1 MAAVPPTG
9 GRSESTDKI
18 VSMLSK
24 RDGISY
30 YHSWSGGRNKV
41 SMVKD
46 SIVREK
52 LLSLIK
58 SRIDPGRY
66 GWSGHFR
73 WPLLS
78 IAVGI
83 VSGLGAILFEELLRH
98 ALYYFLHLPT
108 GFLEPVKGV
117 GAAAVASL
125 AATRSWLF
133 LIIPALGGLVS
144 GLLVFFIAPEAEGHG
159 TDAMIEAFHRRGGFI
174 RKRVPFVKILASALT
189 IGSGGSAG
197 KEGPIA
203 QIGAGF
209 GSFLATVLKL
219 KPRDRRILVLAG
231 AAGGI
236 GAIFH
241 APLGAALFAPEVLY
255 RETEFEFEAILPC
268 IVSSIVASSI
278 FDQYFGRAAL
288 FFPGPVDFAPAELLP
303 YAIFG
308 VVCALVGYVYVKVFY
323 DVARDRFF
331 NRVPIPKA
339 LKPALG
345 GLMLGVI
352 AFLVPQVMDGGYGWI
367 QAALEGKIFWGTMLL
382 LAIMKIVA
390 TSCTISSGGSGG
402 VFGPSV
408 FMGAMLGGAFGFL
421 GHNLAPGWVIHPNS
435 FVLVGIGGFFA
446 GVAKVPVASII
457 MACEMCSSY
466 TLLVPLMLV
475 STISYVLLGRVS
487 LYEKQVVTRLASP
500 AHMTEFAR
508 GLLEEMHVS
517 EAVKLRQVTT
527 IPENMPF
534 DQLIQVI
541 SGSQEA
547 YFPVVDQNDKMS
559 GILSINDIRGVMFEE
574 SLRRLIVAK
583 DVATPNVV
591 RVLWNESLQVAMDKM
606 VLLNVDEL
614 PVVQEDAPDKIV
626 AMISKRDI
634 ISHYHAKGGMG

>member
-1 MAAVPPTG
+1 M
-9 GRSESTDKI
+9 
-18 VSMLSK
+18 
-24 RDGISY
+24 
-30 YHSWSGGRNKV
+30 
-41 SMVKD
+41 
-46 SIVREK
+46 
-52 LLSLIK
+52 
-58 SRIDPGRY
+58 
-66 GWSGHFR
+66 
-73 WPLLS
+73 
-78 IAVGI
+78 
-83 VSGLGAILFEELLRH
+83 
-98 ALYYFLHLPT
+98 
-108 GFLEPVKGV
+108 
-117 GAAAVASL
+117 
-125 AATRSWLF
+125 
-133 LIIPALGGLVS
+133 
-144 GLLVFFIAPEAEGHG
+144 
-159 TDAMIEAFHRRGGFI
+159 
-174 RKRVPFVKILASALT
+174 
-189 IGSGGSAG
+189 
-197 KEGPIA
+197 
-203 QIGAGF
+203 
-209 GSFLATVLKL
+209 
-219 KPRDRRILVLAG
+219 VLAG

-331 NRVPIPKA
+331 NRIPIPKA

-527 IPENMPF
+527 SLKICPS
-534 DQLIQVI
+534 I
-541 SGSQEA
+541 SLFRLLWFPGSL
-547 YFPVVDQNDKMS
+547 FP
-559 GILSINDIRGVMFEE
+559 GGR
-574 SLRRLIVAK
+574 
-583 DVATPNVV
+583 
-591 RVLWNESLQVAMDKM
+591 
-606 VLLNVDEL
+606 
-614 PVVQEDAPDKIV
+614 
-626 AMISKRDI
+626 SKR
-634 ISHYHAKGGMG
+634 

>member
-1 MAAVPPTG
+1 M
-9 GRSESTDKI
+9 
-18 VSMLSK
+18 
-24 RDGISY
+24 
-30 YHSWSGGRNKV
+30 
-41 SMVKD
+41 
-46 SIVREK
+46 
-52 LLSLIK
+52 IK
-58 SRIDPGRY
+58 SRIDPERY

-73 WPLLS
+73 WPLMS

-83 VSGLGAILFEELLRH
+83 VSGWGAILFEELLRR
-98 ALYYFLHLPT
+98 ALHFFLNLPT
-108 GFLEPVKGV
+108 GFIEPLKGSEIATV
-117 GAAAVASL
+117 TALASI
-125 AATRSWLF
+125 RSWLF
-133 LIIPALGGLVS
+133 LLIPAVGGLIS
-144 GLLVFFIAPEAEGHG
+144 GLMVFLIAPEAEGHG
-159 TDAMIEAFHRRGGFI
+159 TDAMIEAFHRRGGYI
-174 RKRVPFVKILASALT
+174 RKRVPIVKILASAIT

-209 GSFLATVLKL
+209 GSFMATVLKL

-278 FDQYFGRAAL
+278 FDQYFGRSAL
-288 FFPGPVDFAPAELLP
+288 FFPGPVDFEPVELLP
-303 YAIFG
+303 YAIFA
-308 VVCALVGYVYVKVFY
+308 VICALVGYLYVKLFY
-323 DVARDRFF
+323 DLGRDRFF
-331 NRVPIPKA
+331 KKLRMPNA

-345 GLMLGVI
+345 GLMLGVV
-352 AFLVPQVMDGGYGWI
+352 ALLAPQIMDGGYGWV

-382 LAIMKIVA
+382 LALMKIVA

-421 GHNLAPGWVIHPNS
+421 GHQLAPGWVIHPHS

-457 MACEMCSSY
+457 MACEMCASY

-475 STISYVLLGRVS
+475 STISYLLLGKCT

-500 AHMTEFAR
+500 AHVTEFAR
-508 GLLEEMHVS
+508 GLLEEMKVG
-517 EAVKLRQVTT
+517 EVIKPQPVVVVG
-527 IPENMPF
+527 EKMPL
-534 DQLIQVI
+534 DELIQVMANSRQI
-541 SGSQEA
+541 
-547 YFPVVDQNDKMS
+547 YFPMVDLSGKVT
-559 GILSINDIRGVMFEE
+559 GILSINDIREVMFEE
-574 SLRRLIVAK
+574 SVRRLIVAK

-591 RVLWNESLQVAMDKM
+591 RVFGQDSLQEALDKM

-614 PVVQEDAPDKIV
+614 PVVRERAPDEIV
-626 AMISKRDI
+626 AMISKREI
-634 ISHYHAKGGMG
+634 IGYYHSRTGTAGTGI

>member
-1 MAAVPPTG
+1 MTG
-9 GRSESTDKI
+9 GLAR
-18 VSMLSK
+18 
-24 RDGISY
+24 
-30 YHSWSGGRNKV
+30 
-41 SMVKD
+41 
-46 SIVREK
+46 
-52 LLSLIK
+52 LIK
-58 SRIDPGRY
+58 GRIDPERY

-73 WPLLS
+73 WPLMS
-78 IAVGI
+78 MAVGV
-83 VSGLGAILFEELLRH
+83 VSGFGAILFEELLRY
-98 ALYYFLHLPT
+98 ALYHFLHLPT
-108 GFLEPVKGV
+108 GFMEPVKGAE
-117 GAAAVASL
+117 AAAVAALGAS
-125 AATRSWLF
+125 RSWLF

-159 TDAMIEAFHRRGGFI
+159 TDAMIEAFHRRGGYI
-174 RKRVPFVKILASALT
+174 RKRVPLVKILASAIT

-278 FDQYFGRAAL
+278 FDQYFGRSAL
-288 FFPGPVDFAPAELLP
+288 FFPGPVDFAPVELLP

-308 VVCALVGYVYVKVFY
+308 VVCALVGYLYVKLFY

-331 NRVPIPKA
+331 RRVQIPKV

-352 AFLVPQVMDGGYGWI
+352 AFLLPQVMDGGYGWV

-382 LAIMKIVA
+382 LALMKIVA

-421 GHNLAPGWVIHPNS
+421 GHQLAPGWVVHPNA

-457 MACEMCSSY
+457 MACEMCASY

-475 STISYVLLGRVS
+475 STISYLLLGRVS

-500 AHMTEFAR
+500 AHLTEFAR
-508 GLLEEMHVS
+508 GLLEEMQVS
-517 EAVKLRQVTT
+517 DAIRLRTVVT

-534 DQLIQVI
+534 DQLVQVV
-541 SGSQEA
+541 SGSRET
-547 YFPVVDQNDKMS
+547 YFPVVDQNGRMS
-559 GILSINDIRGVMFEE
+559 GILSINDIRQVMFEE
-574 SLRRLIVAK
+574 GLRRLVVAK

-591 RVLWNESLQVAMDKM
+591 WVFADDSLQEALDKM
-606 VLLNVDEL
+606 VLLDVDEL
-614 PVVQEDAPDKIV
+614 PVVQKEAPDKIV
-626 AMISKRDI
+626 SMISKREI
-634 ISHYHAKGGMG
+634 IGYYHARGKL